1 MEKERLRRSLSN
13 SSRDDVMTLGVTSLG
28 PDSIYRIGGL

>member
-1 MEKERLRRSLSN
+1 MIVCMRNRSLFI